1 MKVRFVF
8 DKKAQDAPISLSGVT
23 FDTAR
28 FDEVVKAFRTLGPD
42 DKVAK
47 MVKLT
52 SRTNKVMTFN
62 ITGDENQ
69 LKKFFEQFY
78 VHMTWEEVKSKF
90 RPGQKQ
96 NQEETKEDKQRLET
110 KFVEFLKKWQITFDK
125 FVFNFDESA
134 LKIIGLK
141 GEVKKIRDAAFITD
155 LNKTLKPFGY
165 EFKELKNLDKSKR
178 IDTVLENIEIKLE
191 ELTSSD

>member
-1 MKVRFVF
+1 MRVRFVF

-78 VHMTWEEVKSKF
+78 VHMTWDEIKSKY
-90 RPGQKQ
+90 RPGAKQ
-96 NQEETKEDKQRLET
+96 NQKEEGKHPMIAELERY
-110 KFVEFLKKWQITFDK
+110 LLNQ
-125 FVFNFDESA
+125 
-134 LKIIGLK
+134 KIK
-141 GEVKKIRDAAFITD
+141 DVKISLDI
-155 LNKTLKPFGY
+155 NK
-165 EFKELKNLDKSKR
+165 KELVFETYPDALRNLLVVELIQGNYKKSNLYKLLRKHHFDFESIDKNKILLKS
-178 IDTVLENIEIKLE
+178 I
-191 ELTSSD
+191 

>member
-78 VHMTWEEVKSKF
+78 AHMTWEEVKSKF

-96 NQEETKEDKQRLET
+96 NQEETKADKQQLET
-110 KFVEFLKKWQITFDK
+110 KLVEFLKKWQITFDK

-134 LKIIGLK
+134 LKITGLK
-141 GEVKKIRDAAFITD
+141 GEVKKIRDVTFITD

-165 EFKELKNLDKSKR
+165 KFKELKNLDKSKR